1 MSDQEPSDKS
11 EDLTAE
17 QKFKTLGASLKLVRR
32 EVERLV
38 KRVERVEER
47 LTKSGIR

>member
-1 MSDQEPSDKS
+1 MSDQEPTDKS

-17 QKFKTLGASLKLVRR
+17 QKLKTLSAGLKLVGR
-32 EVERLV
+32 EAERLV